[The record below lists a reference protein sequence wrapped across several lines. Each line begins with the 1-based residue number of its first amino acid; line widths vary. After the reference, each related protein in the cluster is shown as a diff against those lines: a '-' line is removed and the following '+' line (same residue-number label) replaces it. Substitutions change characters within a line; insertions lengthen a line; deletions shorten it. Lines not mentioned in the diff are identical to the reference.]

1 MYIKREFAQ
10 TKIKRSIDFIKN
22 AIKNNADDYEKG
34 LIDGLTQAIDDIAY
48 IPSADVVERE
58 TYEHKWHK
66 LSMKEL
72 ELEKENHE
80 LKELYDRA
88 VSRVVEL
95 EMTNEDLKENY
106 DVAQHYALERKEE
119 LERKRGKWGITSKD
133 KCFCCSNCHELVIE
147 MPTCMDKP
155 LYDYCPNCG
164 CQMNGEKE

>member
-95 EMTNEDLKENY
+95 EMTNEDLKEKYENK
-106 DVAQHYALERKEE
+106 DFGGFNK
-119 LERKRGKWGITSKD
+119 KGIIEKD
-133 KCFCCSNCHELVIE
+133 KKANDSYE
-147 MPTCMDKP
+147 
-155 LYDYCPNCG
+155 DYAKDF
-164 CQMNGEKE
+164 M